1 MTITVYPPYGA
12 QSNPQFPSNEST
24 TAASWEY
31 QVARGKVAGAT
42 SINIFGYATGIDGTF
57 CTIWDGAPT
66 NYTFPTAATVV
77 TISSSSASDNTSC
90 RVYIDGLD
98 SNWDVITEVV
108 ALNGTTTV
116 TSTQSFWRINRFFL
130 VSAGTGQKSNVGA
143 ITATI
148 NGTTAAK
155 ITATNGNM
163 QNAWYSV
170 PRNNKLYIQ
179 NLNVFSGDAANHGNV
194 QAFGTFRAQPTYWD
208 STAGYNKVSRILAQT
223 TFQAV
228 LSIQRYN
235 PNVYLGKTDIQ
246 WEATVNTGTAS
257 FSAIIE
263 AGLIADSAP

>member
-1 MTITVYPPYGA
+1 MTINVYPPVGSY
-12 QSNPQFPSNEST
+12 SNPQFPNNQST

-31 QVARGKVAGAT
+31 QLARGKVLGGT
-42 SINIFGYATGIDGTF
+42 SINIFGYGTGIDGTF

-66 NYTFPTAATVV
+66 DYTFPTAATVV

-98 SNWDVITEVV
+98 SNWDVITEIV
-108 ALNGTTTV
+108 ALNGTSNV

-130 VSAGTGQKSNVGA
+130 VSAGTGQISNVGT

-148 NGTTAAK
+148 NGSTAAK
-155 ITATNGNM
+155 ITATYGNM

-170 PRNNKLYIQ
+170 PRNNKLFIQ
-179 NLNVFSGDAANHGNV
+179 NLNVFSGDAANHGNT
-194 QAFGTFRAQPTYWD
+194 QAFGTFRAEPTAWD
-208 STAGYNKVSRILAQT
+208 VPVGYNKVRRILAQT

-235 PNVYLGKTDIQ
+235 PNVYAGKTDVKWQ
-246 WEATVNTGTAS
+246 ATVNTGTAS

-263 AGLIADSAP
+263 AGLLADSAP

>member
-1 MTITVYPPYGA
+1 MITVYPPYGS
-12 QSNPQFPSNEST
+12 QTNPTFINNETT

-31 QVARGKVAGAT
+31 QMARGKVVGGT
-42 SINIFGYATGIDGTF
+42 SINIFGYGTGIDGTF

-66 NYTFPTAATVV
+66 DYTFPTAATVV

-108 ALNGTTTV
+108 ALNGTTNV

-130 VSAGTGQKSNVGA
+130 VSAGTGQTANVGT

-148 NGTTAAK
+148 NGGTAAK
-155 ITATNGNM
+155 ITATYGNM

-170 PRNNKLYIQ
+170 PRNNKLFIQ
-179 NLNVFSGDAANHGNV
+179 NLNVFSGDAVNHGNT
-194 QAFGTFRAQPTYWD
+194 QAFGTFRAVPTYWD
-208 STAGYNKVSRILAQT
+208 STAGYNKVTRILVQT

-228 LSIQRYN
+228 LSIQRFN
-235 PNVYLGKTDIQ
+235 PNVYLGKTDIKWQ
-246 WEATVNTGTAS
+246 ATVNTGTAS

-263 AGLIADSAP
+263 AGLLADSAP